1 MTDPKK
7 PEGQP
12 PDEDRADGGR
22 ATEPDDGDGERGAPE
37 GEAGD
42 TADEARKEGVE
53 ADAPDPETREARA
66 DALEA
71 SGADDAAETVEDAE
85 DADAARRGES
95 EREPAEED
103 TEAAPGEA
111 EASPD
116 AEAGDTSVEAET
128 PRPGDDAGDRTEGGP
143 GDDVSAA
150 EASGP
155 DPAQDRGAEAERPAA
170 PEPAP
175 VERVVE
181 KRGGLIPGFIG
192 GVIAVAGA
200 VFAAPYVLPEGMRPV
215 TSLAPVEDRLAEQSA
230 ELETLAGRLDEAV
243 GTLEAAP
250 SAADLTALSE
260 RIGTVETELGARL
273 DSLEQS
279 LSALRTRDDELAARI
294 DEVERA
300 PLADA
305 TDPEVVAALESYA
318 AEVEALRDE
327 VQAQTEA
334 NERLIEEA
342 AAATAEARAAAEAE
356 AQAAAEQAA
365 MAARQQALVDVQEA
379 LDSGQPFAEPLSRLS
394 DEMEVPEALSAVAE
408 DGVPTLAS
416 LQADFAGP
424 ARAALEAARRA
435 TAGDAPTERG
445 LTFLQTQLGVRSLA
459 PREGDS
465 ADAILSRAEA
475 EARAGDLQAAVEELQ
490 ALPEPALAEIQ
501 GWIDRARTR
510 AEATQAADRL
520 AASVATN

>member
-22 ATEPDDGDGERGAPE
+22 ATETDDDDGDRAAPGA
-37 GEAGD
+37 EAGD
-42 TADEARKEGVE
+42 TAHEARTEDVE
-53 ADAPDPETREARA
+53 ADAPAPEPEEAPA
-66 DALEA
+66 EA
-71 SGADDAAETVEDAE
+71 GAADDAEHSAEYA
-85 DADAARRGES
+85 DADDADTLHRDES
-95 EREPAEED
+95 ERAPAGED

-111 EASPD
+111 EAAPD
-116 AEAGDTSVEAET
+116 AGSGETSVEADT
-128 PRPGDDAGDRTEGGP
+128 PRPGEDAADRGEGGP
-143 GDDVSAA
+143 GEDVSAA
-150 EASGP
+150 ETSGP
-155 DPAQDRGAEAERPAA
+155 DPAPDRGADAEPSPAPAEPAA
-170 PEPAP
+170 

-181 KRGGLIPGFIG
+181 KRGGLIPGFVG

-215 TSLAPVEDRLAEQSA
+215 TSLAPVENRLAEQSA
-230 ELETLAGRLDEAV
+230 ELDSLAGRLDEAV
-243 GTLEAAP
+243 GALEAAP

-260 RIGTVETELGARL
+260 RIGSVETELGARI
-273 DSLEQS
+273 DEVEQS
-279 LSALRTRDDELAARI
+279 LSALQTRDEELAARM

-305 TDPEVVAALESYA
+305 ADPEVVAALESYA
-318 AEVEALRDE
+318 AEVEALREE

-394 DEMEVPEALSAVAE
+394 EEMQVPEALSAVAE

-435 TAGDAPTERG
+435 NAGDAPSERG
-445 LTFLQTQLGVRSLA
+445 LTFLQTQLGIRSLA

-475 EARAGDLQAAVEELQ
+475 EARAGDLQAAVEELR
-490 ALPEPALAEIQ
+490 ALPEPALAEMQ
-501 GWIDRARTR
+501 DWIDRARAR